1 MKGYKINPDMEY
13 VQKIINGL
21 QRKNGHCPCKVG
33 ELEENLCPCN
43 EFINTGVCHCKL
55 FLPIENK

>member
-43 EFINTGVCHCKL
+43 EFISTGVCHCKL